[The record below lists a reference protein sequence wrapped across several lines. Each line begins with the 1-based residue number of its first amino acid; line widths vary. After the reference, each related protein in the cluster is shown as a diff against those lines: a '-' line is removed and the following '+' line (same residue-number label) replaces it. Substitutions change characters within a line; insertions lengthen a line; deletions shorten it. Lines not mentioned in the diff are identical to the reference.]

1 MNIQIKFWLL
11 TVNLSVSRSRV
22 KKLPRPH
29 LYQKIN
35 AIHLER
41 IFQVKDELHL
51 SQLYV
56 KINQLF
62 DTQQS
67 NVP

>member
-1 MNIQIKFWLL
+1 MSIQIKFWLL

-22 KKLPRPH
+22 KKIPRPR

-35 AIHLER
+35 ATHLER
-41 IFQVKDELHL
+41 TFQVKDELHL